1 MLGYFSSYC
10 NSGSYHSIMAV
21 NSKLSIITIFQVIN
35 IHLKTIEYLKQY
47 DTRQI
52 EEYNKLL
59 NQENAV
65 LDLKKADIRFE

>member
-1 MLGYFSSYC
+1 
-10 NSGSYHSIMAV
+10 MAV